1 VLGLRFKSLVTVL
14 GMRFEFMVILLGLRS
29 LCQV

>member
-1 VLGLRFKSLVTVL
+1 MLGLRFKSLVTVL